1 MVSLSKPFVVSLS
14 NHEQPFDKLRPNG
27 RCYPETPFGLNM
39 LTNELIA
46 KIRRIEITTR
56 KLVNDTFAG
65 EYHSVFKGRGMEFN
79 EVRQYHPGDDVRTI
93 DWNVTARTGEPHIK
107 SYSEERELTVM
118 LVVDASRSGEFGTK
132 NRFKR
137 ELAAEL
143 AAVMSF
149 AATTNNDKVGLLVFT
164 DRVEL
169 LIPPRKGRSHVLR
182 MVRDLLVFQPEGT
195 GTDIRVALDTVNLLL
210 KRRSIVFVIS
220 DFLTDPESY
229 RRALYATSRRHDVV
243 AFDIDDPLEREIAD
257 VGIIALEDAETGMLR
272 WVDTGSRAWRR
283 MFSGRVANFVES
295 KKEVFNAAGVDRIN
309 VMTDKDY
316 VAEVATFFKNR
327 MRRLSQ
333 GV

>member
-1 MVSLSKPFVVSLS
+1 MVSLS
-14 NHEQPFDKLRPNG
+14 NHEPSFDKLRTNG
-27 RCYPETPFGLNM
+27 RRCPKTAFGLKM

-56 KLVNDTFAG
+56 KLVNDSFAG
-65 EYHSVFKGRGMEFN
+65 EYHSVFKGRGMEFV

-93 DWNVTARTGEPHIK
+93 DWNVTARTGEPHVK
-107 SYSEERELTVM
+107 SYAEERELTVM
-118 LVVDASRSGEFGTK
+118 LVVDASRSGDFGTR

-182 MVRDLLVFQPEGT
+182 MVRDLLVFRPEGT
-195 GTDIRVALDTVNLLL
+195 GTDIRLALETINVLL

-220 DFLTDPESY
+220 DFLAEPESY
-229 RRALYATSRRHDVV
+229 RQALFATSRRHDVV
-243 AFDIDDPLEREIAD
+243 AFDLDDPLEREIAD
-257 VGIIALEDAETGMLR
+257 VGILALEDAETGRLR
-272 WVDTGSRAWRR
+272 WVDTSNSAWRQT
-283 MFSGRVANFVES
+283 FSEKVARFVEE
-295 KKEVFNAAGVDRIN
+295 KREVFSSAAVDRVN
-309 VMTDKDY
+309 VTTDRDY
-316 VAEVATFFKNR
+316 VAEVASFFKNR
-327 MRRLSQ
+327 LRRLAQ